1 MSFKLVV
8 IYDNVVLKNNKKTYW
23 SNMYGFY
30 GNATNNKDICFVD
43 M

>member
-1 MSFKLVV
+1 M
-8 IYDNVVLKNNKKTYW
+8 IYDNVVLKTFFKKTYV

>member
-1 MSFKLVV
+1 M
-8 IYDNVVLKNNKKTYW
+8 IYDNVVLKIFLKKIYV

-30 GNATNNKDICFVD
+30 GNVINNKDICFVD

>member
-1 MSFKLVV
+1 M
-8 IYDNVVLKNNKKTYW
+8 IYDNVVLKHLKKTYG

-30 GNATNNKDICFVD
+30 GNATHNKDICFVD